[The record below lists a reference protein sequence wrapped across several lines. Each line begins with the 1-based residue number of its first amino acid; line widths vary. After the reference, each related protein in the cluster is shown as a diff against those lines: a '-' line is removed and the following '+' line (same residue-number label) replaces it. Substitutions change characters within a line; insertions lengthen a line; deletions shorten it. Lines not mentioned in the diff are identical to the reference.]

1 LRKKGGKRRHFFM
14 PPDQDLVK
22 RTQPKPYARVAGEVD
37 VPAES
42 RSPETDINDVLNR
55 SSEEP
60 QSSLQQLNTATTAGN
75 KVDRLLRGRLS
86 LPSSP
91 WHSWA
96 EAEPVDR
103 EAEKE
108 EYERRA
114 E

>member
-1 LRKKGGKRRHFFM
+1 MDKK
-14 PPDQDLVK
+14 
-22 RTQPKPYARVAGEVD
+22 
-37 VPAES
+37 VP
-42 RSPETDINDVLNR
+42 RNMDINDDFNH

-60 QSSLQQLNTATTAGN
+60 PSSLQQLDAATTAVN
-75 KVDRLLRGRLS
+75 KVSPRPDRLLRGRLS